1 VDDGD
6 RGHEAVWLVT
16 GAGRGLGRA
25 LVEAVLDG
33 GDRVVAGVRR
43 TDALVELVER
53 HGDRL
58 LVVRHDVRDRS
69 EAFAAVAAA
78 VERFGRLDVVVNN
91 AGYGLVGT
99 IEEVSA
105 AEAEDIVATDL
116 FGALWTTQAALPQ
129 LRAQGRGHIVQIST
143 VGAVGTMPSLGL
155 YNAAKWGLEG
165 FSEALAAEVA
175 GFGIRVT
182 IAEVGGVD
190 TDWAGP
196 SMRFA
201 SPIGAYD
208 ELRTAL
214 FGTAEVPWPAASG
227 ADAVPEVSGDP
238 EPDAA
243 AAEDD
248 GAGATPAEAAA
259 AIVAHVR
266 AADGPLR
273 LLVGEDAPVHVAA
286 ALALR
291 RDDYA
296 RDGRFTWPGGGPR

>member
-58 LVVRHDVRDRS
+58 LVVRHDVRERS

-78 VERFGRLDVVVNN
+78 VERFGGLDVVVNN

-105 AEAEDIVATDL
+105 AEAQDIVATDL

-214 FGTAEVPWPAASG
+214 FGTAEVPWPTASG
-227 ADAVPEVSGDP
+227 ADAGPEVSGDP
-238 EPDAA
+238 EPDAT

-248 GAGATPAEAAA
+248 GAGATPAEAAS

-296 RDGRFTWPGGGPR
+296 RDGRFTWPGGGPS